1 MHGLPLNLNG
11 IRLKTTFPADTR
23 RNPYNVCRP
32 PRSPLP
38 LPPPCPALDSRS
50 YFHLT
55 RFPRPTEPGI
65 SVKSP
70 AFFVYRFSNGSPAR
84 DIVSTSRFEFRFRHR
99 LAPLPLP
106 LFYDLHVYPRYWPR
120 RLPVTTCIPHFS
132 HFPVFL
138 RPFREIVF
146 T

>member
-70 AFFVYRFSNGSPAR
+70 AFFVHRFSNGSPAR

-99 LAPLPLP
+99 LAPLLP
-106 LFYDLHVYPRYWPR
+106 A
-120 RLPVTTCIPHFS
+120 
-132 HFPVFL
+132 VFL
-138 RPFREIVF
+138 RF
-146 T
+146 TRLSSILAASIAGDHVYSTFLTFPRLPSSVS